1 MKKVQGKHKI
11 QESRWF
17 HKEKKW
23 QAEVTPIIWKG
34 KQSSEE
40 TTGTKAQGLCW
51 FQIKGGAHQRQ
62 ISN

>member
-11 QESRWF
+11 QESRRF

-40 TTGTKAQGLCW
+40 TTGTKAQVSVG
-51 FQIKGGAHQRQ
+51 FK
-62 ISN
+62 